1 METKGVS
8 SAIISAVRVGV
19 VEQLRFIANHP
30 FDGAMIQLVEKQ
42 FIETL
47 GKSGASGLSELFS
60 QNDECATAIIHD
72 DQKHYRKFVTLGRYL
87 TLLGEISLKRGIYQS
102 NKADRS
108 ICPLELKLKFINDY
122 VSFAAAEYICYSL
135 ASMTLRELVVSS

>member
-19 VEQLRFIANHP
+19 VEQLTTIAKCP
-30 FDGAMIQLVEKQ
+30 FDGASIQYVEKQ

-60 QNDECATAIIHD
+60 QNDEPGKAIIHD
-72 DQKHYRKFVTLGRYL
+72 GQKHYRKFLAMGRYL

-102 NKADRS
+102 NKANRS
-108 ICPLELKLKFINDY
+108 ICPLELKLRFINDY
-122 VSFAAAEYICYSL
+122 VSFAAL
-135 ASMTLRELVVSS
+135 NTFVTVWHP